1 MVEEQC
7 LNIVKVAVSDV
18 GAIRTWH
25 MTVLPEQ
32 TLMDRYCPQKIP
44 SVRRRSRMALALDIA
59 QQVEEQGLDS
69 QKAPVTNAG
78 ATHTWHMTV
87 MPAQTLMGNT
97 CSWMAHKFLL
107 SCEAVSSSRRPR
119 KISGLGTK

>member
-18 GAIRTWH
+18 GAILTWH
-25 MTVLPEQ
+25 MTVMPEQ
-32 TLMDRYCPQKIP
+32 TLMDRYCPQKFP

-97 CSWMAHKFLL
+97 CRLDGA
-107 SCEAVSSSRRPR
+107 
-119 KISGLGTK
+119 